1 MVISKTESQRN
12 YYQRQLSQNRD
23 EFLKKR
29 KEIKARYYKKTFK
42 NEIIENDDD
51 IKNENENELEP
62 EPIEFIIL
70 KPLKQKLNPLNKSIL
85 KEQTKKTYLKS
96 LNTIYKVYKD
106 KEIDDNLKDE
116 IIKLLSNEK
125 NNNKLINEELNFI
138 KTDLYEIIKSS
149 NKADIRNVYS
159 LITRIKGFANTIKQL
174 YPYINENQ
182 TEYNNT
188 RINKVADVNV
198 KNKMSKLSFNKD
210 DIIAILND
218 NDLKLSNREKL
229 IFSLF
234 TLFPTRRAIDYN
246 RMLISI
252 EKPKNEKK
260 LKLEKRNNYY
270 YNGEFYFNVTK
281 NKDIQQ
287 YSIISELKEIIDNEI
302 LSRPIEYDNHLLLND
317 ENKPYTSSELS
328 LNIMKVYKKIYGI
341 AISAV
346 EIRRLYS
353 TYLKNQVSIGEMT
366 EEQHR
371 EISTMMNHSYEEN
384 KKYAY

>member
-1 MVISKTESQRN
+1 MVISKAESQRN
-12 YYQRQLSQNRD
+12 YYQRKLAENPE

-42 NEIIENDDD
+42 NEIIEEDN
-51 IKNENENELEP
+51 NNEP
-62 EPIEFIIL
+62 EIKEFIIL
-70 KPLKQKLNPLNKSIL
+70 KPLKQKLNPLNKSVL

-149 NKADIRNVYS
+149 NKADIRNIYS
-159 LITRIKGFANTIKQL
+159 LITRIKGFSKTIKQL

-182 TEYNNT
+182 IDYNNT
-188 RINKVADVNV
+188 RINKIADVNV

>member
-1 MVISKTESQRN
+1 MVISKAESQKN
-12 YYQRQLSQNRD
+12 YYQRKLAENRD

-51 IKNENENELEP
+51 IKNENELEP
-62 EPIEFIIL
+62 EAKEFIIL

-85 KEQTKKTYLKS
+85 KEQTKKTYFKS

-149 NKADIRNVYS
+149 NKADIRNIYS
-159 LITRIKGFANTIKQL
+159 LITRIKGFSKTIKQL

-182 TEYNNT
+182 IDYNNT
-188 RINKVADVNV
+188 RINKIADVNV

-210 DIIAILND
+210 DIITVLND
-218 NDLKLSNREKL
+218 NDLKLTNREKL

-302 LSRPIEYDNHLLLND
+302 LSRPIEYDNHLLLNYD
-317 ENKPYTSSELS
+317 NKPYTSSELS

>member
-1 MVISKTESQRN
+1 MVISKAESQKN
-12 YYQRQLSQNRD
+12 YYQRKLAENRD

-51 IKNENENELEP
+51 IKNENELEP
-62 EPIEFIIL
+62 EPKEFIIL
-70 KPLKQKLNPLNKSIL
+70 KPLKKKLNPLNKSIL
-85 KEQTKKTYLKS
+85 KEQTKNTYFKS
-96 LNTIYKVYKD
+96 LNNIYKIYKN

-116 IIKLLSNEK
+116 IMKLLSNEK

-138 KTDLYEIIKSS
+138 KTDLYEIIKSF
-149 NKADIRNVYS
+149 NKPDIRNVYS

-182 TEYNNT
+182 SEYNNT

-210 DIIAILND
+210 DIITILID
-218 NDLKLSNREKL
+218 NDLKLTNREKI

-252 EKPKNEKK
+252 EKPKQEKK

-281 NKDIQQ
+281 NKNIQQ

-328 LNIMKVYKKIYGI
+328 LKIMTVYKKIYGI

-353 TYLKNQVSIGEMT
+353 TYLKNLVSKGEMT
-366 EEQHR
+366 EEEHR
-371 EISTMMNHSYEEN
+371 KKAEMMNHSYEEN

>member
-1 MVISKTESQRN
+1 MVISKAESQRN
-12 YYQRQLSQNRD
+12 YYQRKLTENPE

-42 NEIIENDDD
+42 NEIIEDDNKD
-51 IKNENENELEP
+51 ELEP
-62 EPIEFIIL
+62 EPKEFIIL
-70 KPLKQKLNPLNKSIL
+70 KPLKHKLNPLNKSVL

-149 NKADIRNVYS
+149 NKADIRNIYS
-159 LITRIKGFANTIKQL
+159 LITRIKGFSNTIKQL

-182 TEYNNT
+182 IDYNNT
-188 RINKVADVNV
+188 RINKIADVNV

-218 NDLKLSNREKL
+218 TDLKLSNREKL

-260 LKLEKRNNYY
+260 LKLENRNNYY
-270 YNGEFYFNVTK
+270 FNGVFYFNITK
-281 NKDIQQ
+281 NKDIQEF
-287 YSIISELKEIIDNEI
+287 SIIPELKEIIENEI
-302 LSRPIEYDNHLLLND
+302 LSRSIDSDNHLLLKD
-317 ENKPYTSSELS
+317 ENKSYTSPELS
-328 LNIMKVYKKIYGI
+328 LTIMKVYKKIYGI

-353 TYLKNQVSIGEMT
+353 TYLKNQVSSGLMT
-366 EEQHR
+366 EEEHR
-371 EISTMMNHSYEEN
+371 EISRKMNHSYEEN

>member
-1 MVISKTESQRN
+1 MVISKAESQRN
-12 YYQRQLSQNRD
+12 YYQRKLAENPE

-42 NEIIENDDD
+42 NEIIEEDN
-51 IKNENENELEP
+51 NNEP
-62 EPIEFIIL
+62 EIKEFIIL
-70 KPLKQKLNPLNKSIL
+70 KPLKQKLNPLNKSVL

-149 NKADIRNVYS
+149 NKADIRNIYS
-159 LITRIKGFANTIKQL
+159 LITRIKGFSKTIKQL

-182 TEYNNT
+182 IDYNNT
-188 RINKVADVNV
+188 RINKIADVNV

-210 DIIAILND
+210 DIITVLND
-218 NDLKLSNREKL
+218 NDLKLTNREKL
-229 IFSLF
+229 ILSLF